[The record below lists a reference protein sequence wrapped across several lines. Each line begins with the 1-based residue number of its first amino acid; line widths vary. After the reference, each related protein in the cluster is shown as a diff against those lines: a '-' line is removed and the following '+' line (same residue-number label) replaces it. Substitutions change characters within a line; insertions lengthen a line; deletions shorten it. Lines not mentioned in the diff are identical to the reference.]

1 MGVYS
6 VLGTTEN
13 GRGVVIALIP
23 CAMAAN
29 RKKRE
34 QGSGGPTGTSW
45 KWASAAAGM
54 FLKAHRMTAGFGLPP
69 LGLLWKQ
76 GCVKGGALSP
86 GLAATHCSLELRPSQ
101 AHCAVWVYASLRQAG
116 AVTVAG
122 VHPQQVVYR
131 LNGRADSCKYLRN
144 EQMPQVH
151 IKCNGCLSAPHDSVF
166 TR

>member
-1 MGVYS
+1 
-6 VLGTTEN
+6 
-13 GRGVVIALIP
+13 
-23 CAMAAN
+23 MAAN

-86 GLAATHCSLELRPSQ
+86 GLAATAAAFAAPIQGLWSPPTR
-101 AHCAVWVYASLRQAG
+101 AHLAV
-116 AVTVAG
+116 
-122 VHPQQVVYR
+122 
-131 LNGRADSCKYLRN
+131 
-144 EQMPQVH
+144 
-151 IKCNGCLSAPHDSVF
+151 LSA
-166 TR
+166 